1 MKSKRKPGG
10 VEVDTVQDLIGRP
23 TSLSSLSVRQHESV
37 NTNFVC

>member
-10 VEVDTVQDLIGRP
+10 VEVDTVQDFIGRP
-23 TSLSSLSVRQHESV
+23 TSLSVRQHESV